1 MNLKEQI
8 ENYIP
13 YNEQEENDKEMMLKY
28 IDTFESVAYLYR
40 EFGYSQGNISMC
52 CRGVRNKAYGYK
64 WYYADDINQPDK
76 TKIIDAK
83 EVTKI
88 A

>member
-1 MNLKEQI
+1 MVNQYDLKN
-8 ENYIP
+8 NYLNTFNSITDAT
-13 YNEQEENDKEMMLKY
+13 NSIGKAKTTTNICAMLKGKQS
-28 IDTFESVAYLYR
+28 T
-40 EFGYSQGNISMC
+40 
-52 CRGVRNKAYGYK
+52 AYGYK
-64 WYYADDINQPDK
+64 WYYADDVNQPDK